1 MSKTI
6 DEILAPKPK
15 ARPRIYAYSIA
26 DEAHKGLLKVG
37 QTTRDVKQRVAEQLR
52 TAAIKNYTVE
62 LDEFADRDDGG
73 MFTDHGVRAALVKKG
88 FENAELEWM
97 RCSVKDV
104 KTVLTEL
111 RTGQRFTGTH
121 HETFPMRRE
130 QAEAVN
136 KTHSYFRSIWKENPQ
151 AVPRFLW
158 NAKMRFG
165 KTFTAYQLA
174 KQLGAKRVLVVT
186 FKPAVEDAWQT
197 DLESHIDFDGW
208 LYLSRN
214 SDSDP
219 RKVGRQK
226 PLVYFGSFQD
236 LLGRDSAGNI
246 KPRNELVHEVNWDL
260 VVFDEYHF
268 GAWRE
273 TAKELFEGEEEAV
286 SKKEAKLEYGAG
298 LEDVNEDLSE
308 LSEKETEFL
317 PITTKAY
324 LYLSGTPFRA
334 LATGEFIEEQIF
346 NWTYTDEQRAKEE
359 FAAKSPAAWN
369 PYGALPQMRLLTYQ
383 MPDELLAI
391 ASAGEFDEFDLNA
404 FFEASGRGDKAQ
416 FKHKSDV
423 QKWLDIIR
431 GGYTSKAVE
440 HLKTGTRPPFPYS
453 DTRLLPYLQHSFWF
467 LPNVAACHAMA
478 SLLAE
483 KQNVFWRDYDVVV
496 SAGTSAGIG
505 LEVLPPVRK
514 AIGSGFET
522 KTITLSCGKLTTG
535 VTVPQWSSI
544 LMLRNL
550 KSPETYFQAAFR
562 VQSPWS
568 IKNPNG
574 DNPNEEEILKP
585 VCFVF
590 DFAPTR
596 ALRQLSEYGI
606 GLSPNEPNP
615 ENAVKDLV
623 SFLPVLAYDGA
634 NMTQIDA
641 GGILDI
647 AMAGTSATLL
657 ARKWESAL
665 LVNVDNDT
673 LRRILDDPEA
683 MAAVERIEGWRALGD
698 NIIETIIN
706 KSERVKDLKNKAKE
720 EDLTPKEKRELTA
733 EEKEYKSKRK
743 LVQEKLIK
751 FATRIPA
758 FMYLTDF
765 RENTM
770 QDVITKL
777 EPDLFLAVTGLT
789 VKDFHLLVRLRV
801 FNTEQMNQAVFA
813 FRRYEDA
820 SLRYTGI
827 DSHPGLAH
835 YGLYDTVVAKDL
847 D

>member
-1 MSKTI
+1 
-6 DEILAPKPK
+6 
-15 ARPRIYAYSIA
+15 
-26 DEAHKGLLKVG
+26 
-37 QTTRDVKQRVAEQLR
+37 
-52 TAAIKNYTVE
+52 
-62 LDEFADRDDGG
+62 
-73 MFTDHGVRAALVKKG
+73 
-88 FENAELEWM
+88 
-97 RCSVKDV
+97 
-104 KTVLTEL
+104 
-111 RTGQRFTGTH
+111 
-121 HETFPMRRE
+121 
-130 QAEAVN
+130 
-136 KTHSYFRSIWKENPQ
+136 
-151 AVPRFLW
+151 
-158 NAKMRFG
+158 MRFG

-174 KQLGAKRVLVVT
+174 KKLAARRVLVLT

-197 DLESHIDFDGW
+197 DLESHVDFNGW
-208 LYLSRN
+208 QYLSRA
-214 SDSDP
+214 SGSDP
-219 RKVGRQK
+219 TQIDRTQPV
-226 PLVYFGSFQD
+226 VYFGSFQD
-236 LLGRDSAGNI
+236 LLGRDAAGNI
-246 KPRNELVHEVNWDL
+246 KPKNEWLHTVNWDL

-268 GAWRE
+268 GAWRD
-273 TAKELFEGEEEAV
+273 TAKELFEGEDEAV
-286 SKKEAKLEYGAG
+286 AKKEAKLEYAAG
-298 LEDVNEDLSE
+298 LEGVNEDLTV
-308 LSEKETEFL
+308 LSEKEAEFL
-317 PITTKAY
+317 PITTRAY
-324 LYLSGTPFRA
+324 LYLSGTPFKA

-346 NWTYTDEQRAKEE
+346 NWTYTDEQRAKEA
-359 FAAKSPAAWN
+359 FASAKPDERN

-383 MPDELLAI
+383 MPDELVAV
-391 ASAGEFDEFDLNA
+391 ASAGEFDEFDLNE
-404 FFEASGRGDKAQ
+404 FFAATGTGEGAQ

-423 QKWLDIIR
+423 QKWLDVIR
-431 GGYTSKAVE
+431 GGYAPRAVE

-453 DTRLLPYLQHSFWF
+453 DVRLLPYLQHAFWF

-478 SLLAE
+478 NLLAE
-483 KQNVFWRDYDVVV
+483 KHNTFWRDYEVVV
-496 SAGTSAGIG
+496 AAGASAGIG
-505 LEVLPPVRK
+505 LEALPPVRK

-535 VTVPQWSSI
+535 VTVSQWSSI

-623 SFLPVLAYDGA
+623 AFLPVLAYNGA
-634 NMTQIDA
+634 NMVQIDA
-641 GGILDI
+641 GDILDI

-673 LRRILDDPEA
+673 LRRIMDNPEA

-706 KSERVKDLKNKAKE
+706 KSEKVKELKNKAKDKE
-720 EDLTPKEKRELTA
+720 LSAKEKKELTA

-765 RENTM
+765 RENTLR
-770 QDVITKL
+770 DVITKL
-777 EPDLFLAVTGLT
+777 EPDLFLTVTGLT
-789 VKDFHLLVRLRV
+789 VQDFHLLVRLKV

-820 SLRYTGI
+820 SLHYTGI
-827 DSHPGLAH
+827 ESHVGLAH
-835 YGLYDTVVAKDL
+835 YGLYDTVVARD
-847 D
+847 